1 MADKAPGLEFSNYWT
16 QFVQPPSAS
25 EGGGVLGNWLAGVLG
40 GLKNPED
47 KKESSLE
54 TKPSLPGNIQSYSPA
69 TNFPEVFNQQ
79 YDSPYAPAYTSS
91 QPVVPP
97 QSPTSLQGFVKP
109 PQYGVP
115 PTQPNYLEQA
125 QNQVKLNKMMQP
137 DGTIGSAQNNDVS
150 PVQPNYLQ
158 QAQNQVTLNNRMQ
171 PNGELGPVQN
181 NGYLPITNQIWK
193 K

>member
-16 QFVQPPSAS
+16 QFVQPPSAAS
-25 EGGGVLGNWLAGVLG
+25 EKDGGGVLGNWLAGVLG
-40 GLKNPED
+40 GLKDPED
-47 KKESSLE
+47 EKTSSQQSSLGG
-54 TKPSLPGNIQSYSPA
+54 KPSLPGNTQAYSPA

-79 YDSPYAPAYTSS
+79 YDSPYAPAYTPP

-115 PTQPNYLEQA
+115 P
-125 QNQVKLNKMMQP
+125 M
-137 DGTIGSAQNNDVS
+137 
-150 PVQPNYLQ
+150 QPNYLQ
-158 QAQNQVTLNNRMQ
+158 QAQNQVKLNNQMQ
-171 PNGELGPVQN
+171 PNGTIAPVQD

>member
-16 QFVQPPSAS
+16 QFVQPPSAGS
-25 EGGGVLGNWLAGVLG
+25 DKEGGGVLGNWLAGVLG

-47 KKESSLE
+47 EK
-54 TKPSLPGNIQSYSPA
+54 TSLPGNTQAYSPA

-79 YDSPYAPAYTSS
+79 YDSPYAPAYMPP

-97 QSPTSLQGFVKP
+97 QSPTSLQGFVKT
-109 PQYGVP
+109 PQYSVP
-115 PTQPNYLEQA
+115 P
-125 QNQVKLNKMMQP
+125 M
-137 DGTIGSAQNNDVS
+137 
-150 PVQPNYLQ
+150 QPNYLQ
-158 QAQNQVTLNNRMQ
+158 QAQNQIKLNNQMQ
-171 PNGELGPVQN
+171 PNRTIGPVQD